1 MFNACKL
8 DGNDDF
14 FTKSA
19 VCYVDLLIWFLKIY
33 DNGRYC
39 TFPHMVQLMAYNYID
54 VFDMIQKFGE
64 DVLELQIKMVA
75 FVDAIRDK
83 AKDQLQGQLASAR
96 IPLAK
101 FCDPGLAWIL
111 TGNDFNLKINDPDEP
126 KFVAVGNNPERQDT
140 YGAALAL
147 MTARM
152 FSIINKPGRLP
163 CGVLIDEFPTI
174 YLKDIDQLQNT
185 GRSNGISVVLGAQDK
200 SQIIR
205 DYKTESAEV
214 LFNTVGNML
223 AGAVKGRTADDLSKS
238 FGTEKRP
245 YKSVQ
250 SGDTC
255 QSISISYQ
263 DDEIMPRAKIE
274 ALSQGTFCGY
284 IADTFTQKIKRK
296 TFCGEIVFDHTP
308 THNEKIPQITYFEGP
323 TPDTPPDIDN
333 ILYQNQRKIYQD
345 IKNLLKKEL
354 G

>member
-1 MFNACKL
+1 M
-8 DGNDDF
+8 
-14 FTKSA
+14 
-19 VCYVDLLIWFLKIY
+19 
-33 DNGRYC
+33 
-39 TFPHMVQLMAYNYID
+39 
-54 VFDMIQKFGE
+54 
-64 DVLELQIKMVA
+64 
-75 FVDAIRDK
+75 
-83 AKDQLQGQLASAR
+83 QGQLASAR

-111 TGNDFNLKINDPDEP
+111 TGNYFNLKINDPKEP
-126 KFVAVGNNPERQDT
+126 KFVAVGNNPKRKNT
-140 YGAALAL
+140 YGTALAL
-147 MTARM
+147 LTSRM
-152 FSIINKPGRLP
+152 FTIINEPGNLP

-250 SGDTC
+250 SGDTG
-255 QSISISYQ
+255 QSVSISYQ

-284 IADTFTQKIKRK
+284 IADTFTQKIRRK

-308 THNEKIPQITYFEGP
+308 THNETIPQITYFEGP

>member
-1 MFNACKL
+1 MYIVNFDDPERSHRFNPISPEYLTRPADCSDIAELIMFNACKL

-39 TFPHMVQLMAYNYID
+39 TFPHMVYLMAYNYID

-126 KFVAVGNNPERQDT
+126 KFVAVGNNPERQNT

-152 FSIINKPGRLP
+152 FSIINKPGRLNDEEFATIKSHSSIGFDILKNMTEVEDIQFGARWHHERYDGKGYP
-163 CGVLIDEFPTI
+163 DGLKGEEIPEYARIIATADAYDAMTSNRSYRDALPQAKVREELLAGRGTQFDPKIADIMIQLIDEDPN
-174 YLKDIDQLQNT
+174 YEMRQK
-185 GRSNGISVVLGAQDK
+185 
-200 SQIIR
+200 
-205 DYKTESAEV
+205 
-214 LFNTVGNML
+214 
-223 AGAVKGRTADDLSKS
+223 
-238 FGTEKRP
+238 
-245 YKSVQ
+245 
-250 SGDTC
+250 
-255 QSISISYQ
+255 
-263 DDEIMPRAKIE
+263 DDEKCI
-274 ALSQGTFCGY
+274 
-284 IADTFTQKIKRK
+284 
-296 TFCGEIVFDHTP
+296 
-308 THNEKIPQITYFEGP
+308 
-323 TPDTPPDIDN
+323 
-333 ILYQNQRKIYQD
+333 
-345 IKNLLKKEL
+345 
-354 G
+354 